1 MKILLDENILPDAK
15 NILQNYGH
23 DVITVVDNL
32 CPGLYDE
39 TIFKF
44 AQKEKR
50 ALITQNGK
58 HFIIL
63 IPPLK
68 PSVNFFGLIWIQ
80 NQVTKKNY
88 VAIMQIIGEYFKNT
102 SYTKNT
108 YYRVK
113 KQNNQ
118 NYQYTI
124 DKRYP
129 KQ

>member
-1 MKILLDENILPDAK
+1 MIDCILSYFFLN
-15 NILQNYGH
+15 LQ
-23 DVITVVDNL
+23 
-32 CPGLYDE
+32 